1 MRREP
6 AVYSASSEERKIA
19 MLERQTTFGSKAF
32 QNTYLLGTVIV
43 WTGIWIATAVILA
56 GTAYFAQMLPIL
68 VGGGVWFLVI
78 LPGAFFW
85 TQQKKSNSK

>member
-85 TQQKKSNSK
+85 TQQKKSDSK